1 MTSPSFK
8 LVTILVEPEI
18 ADRLAEELL
27 GQGARGY
34 SLTAGR
40 GKWQRG
46 LASAGGRISDWE
58 GANVRIETVVRAP
71 VAAAIFAHLRAHYF
85 PYYAVFAYATDVA
98 VERPERYS

>member
-1 MTSPSFK
+1 MTPTSLK
-8 LVTILVEPEI
+8 LVTLLVEPEI

-27 GQGARGY
+27 GRGARGY
-34 SLTAGR
+34 SLTPGR

-46 LASAGGRISDWE
+46 LASASGRVSDWE
-58 GANVRIETVVRAP
+58 GANVRIETVVPPA
-71 VAAAIFAHLRAHYF
+71 VADAIFAHLRAHYF

>member
-1 MTSPSFK
+1 MTSPPLK

-18 ADRLAEELL
+18 ANRLAEELI

-34 SLTAGR
+34 SLSPGR

-46 LASAGGRISDWE
+46 LSSAGGQVSDWE
-58 GANVRIETVVRAP
+58 GTNMRIETVVPPR
-71 VAAAIFAHLRAHYF
+71 VADAIFAHLRAHYF
-85 PYYAVFAYATDVA
+85 SYYAIFAYTSDVW